1 MAAAAPVRMVSDM
14 AVTTPSTQRARPPR
28 RRGGRDAADGQVLGA
43 LLVLGGVGWFL
54 QQVGLVHLSL
64 TTTLSALLIVLGVG
78 LVLTARRTGGAGL
91 VVIGMVLTVVL
102 ASASAVDGRLLQ
114 RGVGE
119 RTYAPSAG
127 ESVRDGYQLGVGSLT
142 LDLSDVSP
150 EDLAGQEIRVQVG
163 MGELVVLLPPAI
175 EVAVDVRA
183 TARAGELDVLETGSS
198 HEDGGTNLVDTHR
211 DRDVPEGAEMLELD
225 LEVGLGTVQVVRPP
239 SR

>member
-1 MAAAAPVRMVSDM
+1 MAGGAPVRMVSGM
-14 AVTTPSTQRARPPR
+14 AVTTPSTHGARPPR
-28 RRGGRDAADGQVLGA
+28 RRGRRDGADGQVLGA

-78 LVLTARRTGGAGL
+78 LVLTARRAGGAGL
-91 VVIGMVLTVVL
+91 VVIGLLLTVVL

-119 RTYAPSAG
+119 RTYTPTAG
-127 ESVRDGYQLGVGSLT
+127 DSLRDGYQLGVGSLT
-142 LDLSDVSP
+142 LDLSEIAP
-150 EDLAGQEIRVQVG
+150 EDLAGERVRVQVG
-163 MGELVVLLPPAI
+163 VGELVVLLPPRSD
-175 EVAVDVRA
+175 VAVDVRA
-183 TARAGELDVLETGSS
+183 TARAGELDVLDAGSS
-198 HEDGGTNLVDTHR
+198 SDDGGTNLVDTFR
-211 DRDVPEGAEMLELD
+211 DRDVPDGTGVLELD